1 MDSEFL
7 ILKKKLLY
15 RSKYRGVKELDL
27 IFKNYIENYFH
38 QLNSD
43 DLFELNQLLEI
54 PDLELLKF
62 LLNPKTAPSNLKNK
76 TFFRL
81 LKTY

>member
-1 MDSEFL
+1 MNSEFS

-15 RSKYRGVKELDL
+15 RSKYRGIKELDL

-62 LLNPKTAPSNLKNK
+62 LLNPETAPSNLKNK

-81 LKTY
+81 INT